1 VTHDFKEK
9 ELMPRN
15 AMFVLMVIAL
25 AIASMLLG
33 SEPWG
38 PF

>member
-1 VTHDFKEK
+1 
-9 ELMPRN
+9 MPRN
-15 AMFVLMVIAL
+15 AVFALVLVAL
-25 AIASMLLG
+25 AIASMSLG

>member
-1 VTHDFKEK
+1 
-9 ELMPRN
+9 MPRN
-15 AMFVLMVIAL
+15 AVFALVLVAL